1 MIYEA
6 MILMRMLVPMVIKIA
21 VAELHALHIFTR

>member
-6 MILMRMLVPMVIKIA
+6 MILMRMLVPMVIKIS